1 MSTIS
6 DKAVDSYKFHIER
19 FDSAAEVVEKCRSRK
34 MTSSR
39 FDDVMNMSLGDW
51 YGVDSYDQALEY
63 MRTGY
68 QPTVESMRGVFK
80 ANKMGEG
87 TRFSF
92 RNEIQGFAP
101 VVPLA
106 LKNVPNCM
114 VNMMM
119 KPIKA
124 KVIDIYYDSTVVC
137 SISSEKIIE
146 AGQKLLG
153 TIIEMERQG
162 YRFNLYA
169 VQNYS
174 DSNDSDMMIVR
185 LKNASQPLD
194 LKRVS
199 FPLTHTAFF
208 RVIGFDWYSKMPGGR
223 YRSGY
228 GQTLVRSAGG
238 SEGVKKKF
246 AEMFGKNALYFSCTE
261 IIKKDKEYIKEAVKD
276 GNSKI
281 R

>member
-6 DKAVDSYKFHIER
+6 DKTVDNYKFHIER

-34 MTSSR
+34 MTSAR
-39 FDDVMNMSLGDW
+39 FDDVKNMSLGSW

-68 QPTVESMRGVFK
+68 QPTVESMKGVFR

-124 KVIDIYYDSTVVC
+124 KVIDIYYDSTAVC
-137 SISSEKIIE
+137 SVSSKKIIE

-162 YRFNLYA
+162 YRFNLCA

-174 DSNDSDMMIVR
+174 DSSDSDMMIVK

-208 RVIGFDWYSKMPGGR
+208 RVIGFDWYSKVPGGR

-228 GQTLVRSAGG
+228 GQPLVRAAGG
-238 SEGVKKKF
+238 SEEVKKKF
-246 AEMFGKNALYFSCTE
+246 AEMFGKNVLYFSCTE
-261 IIKKDKEYIKEAVKD
+261 IIEKDKEYIKEAVKD

>member
-6 DKAVDSYKFHIER
+6 DKTVDSYKFHIER

-39 FDDVMNMSLGDW
+39 FDDVKSIRLGGW
-51 YGVDSYDQALEY
+51 YGVDTYDQALEY

-124 KVIDIYYDSTVVC
+124 KVIDIYYDSTAVC

-228 GQTLVRSAGG
+228 GQTLVRAAGG
-238 SEGVKKKF
+238 SEGVKGKF

-261 IIKKDKEYIKEAVKD
+261 IIEKDKEYIKEAVKD